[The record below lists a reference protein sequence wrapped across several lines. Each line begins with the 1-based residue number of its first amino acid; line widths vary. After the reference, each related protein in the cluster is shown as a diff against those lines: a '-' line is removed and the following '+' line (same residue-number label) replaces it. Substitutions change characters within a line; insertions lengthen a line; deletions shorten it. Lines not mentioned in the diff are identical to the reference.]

1 MSRVITAVI
10 VTLFGALVLGTA
22 LEANHAR
29 AQAVY
34 TGTPAVMDGP
44 MTVNGFVTMT
54 SGLWVD
60 GGVSTTTLRADS
72 ATVGTLDAGAVSADS
87 LTVAGK
93 TTTGSLEVMGA
104 AAFRERPT
112 GVVLSGSLIKASA
125 TGLSIG
131 CNVFG
136 TASVPGALV
145 GDACVPSVIP
155 TSALTL
161 GITYDCY
168 VTAPAT
174 VTLRSCG
181 LVALVSAP
189 AGTYQVRVIGP

>member
-1 MSRVITAVI
+1 MRRVLFAVLLP
-10 VTLFGALVLGTA
+10 VGLLAAYAWAQSAPRANRAGAVNTTMW
-22 LEANHAR
+22 AR
-29 AQAVY
+29 
-34 TGTPAVMDGP
+34 
-44 MTVNGFVTMT
+44 GFAT
-54 SGLWVD
+54 D
-60 GGVSTTTLRADS
+60 GGVNAATLQADN
-72 ATVGTLDAGAVSADS
+72 ATVGSLDAGTVSADN

-93 TTTGSLEVMGA
+93 TTTGSLEVMGT

-112 GVVLSGSLIKASA
+112 GVVLSGSLVKASA

-145 GDACVPSVIP
+145 GDACVPSAIP